1 MRTIDLEQ
9 ILLLFWWVC
18 VLEGGGGPLILEL
31 LLLQKK
37 ILREEIDM
45 KTFVS
50 EEHLR
55 LRLAA
60 DITAYRASAVKQ

>member
-1 MRTIDLEQ
+1 M
-9 ILLLFWWVC
+9 
-18 VLEGGGGPLILEL
+18 LEGGGVPLILEL
-31 LLLQKK
+31 LLLQKN

>member
-1 MRTIDLEQ
+1 M
-9 ILLLFWWVC
+9 
-18 VLEGGGGPLILEL
+18 LEGGGGPLILEL